1 VGRLTELADTLAA
14 LRHPEE
20 LYELLDPDVMWYSAN
35 VDSNCTCNDRDDV
48 IACIERNA
56 TAGMTGRFDVLGE
69 GDGVAVVQAV
79 LDPPRT
85 GNGCLLLRFR
95 DGAIVEL
102 RDFTSPQAAFGYAGL
117 VWNGATA
124 P

>member
-1 VGRLTELADTLAA
+1 MGRLTALADTLTG
-14 LRHPEE
+14 LRRPEE
-20 LYELLDPDVMWYSAN
+20 LYELLDPDVMWYSAD

-56 TAGMTGRFDVLGE
+56 AAGLTGRFDVLGE
-69 GDGVAVVQAV
+69 GDDVAVVQAM
-79 LDPPRT
+79 LDAPRP
-85 GNGCLLLRFR
+85 GDACLLLRFR
-95 DGAIVEL
+95 DGGIVEM
-102 RDFTSPQAAFGYAGL
+102 RDFASPQAAFHYAGL